1 MTWRASARTLRPAL
15 YWGLLAKTIGVWGD
29 PNKRGEGTGD
39 EEVNDEIQTVGLAA
53 QTVGQR
59 IIAARNELGMRQ
71 IDLVELVGV
80 SERSIQAYEN
90 DEVVPYRKMNDLSRV
105 LGKSV
110 PWLLYGEKDEQ
121 VQVPG
126 EKIIAL
132 LEEVLAEV
140 RSIKTA
146 EKKPAPRRK

>member
-1 MTWRASARTLRPAL
+1 
-15 YWGLLAKTIGVWGD
+15 
-29 PNKRGEGTGD
+29 
-39 EEVNDEIQTVGLAA
+39 VNDEIQTVGLAA

-59 IIAARNELGMRQ
+59 VIAARNELGMRQ
-71 IDLVELVGV
+71 IDLAELVGV

>member
-1 MTWRASARTLRPAL
+1 LTWRASARTLRPAL

-71 IDLVELVGV
+71 IDLAELVGV

-110 PWLLYGEKDEQ
+110 P
-121 VQVPG
+121 
-126 EKIIAL
+126 
-132 LEEVLAEV
+132 
-140 RSIKTA
+140 
-146 EKKPAPRRK
+146 